1 MSAPTEGGYDI
12 RKRKTHRKSRKGC
25 GNCKLRRVKCD
36 EAHPQCEKCIAYG
49 VTCNYD
55 GDATDEL
62 QLPGEGAFT
71 FISQPHQYAPAAEPE
86 SAPKD
91 SLSPEGWYDK
101 VEGMLGMPLELHDI
115 DEPYYVTEADVEAMR
130 NFRDKTVW
138 TIGTAQTVRFYR
150 NEMMKMID
158 TVRFALPL
166 TLTSIMLTP
175 SPKFPYVVHITLSLS
190 MMHTRYITSR
200 NPWTTTPS
208 AKEIFHHYHG
218 TALFNRLLSQPLE
231 DSHRD
236 PLWGTAALLGCIT
249 IGSIEARTAEEA
261 WPLKRSSPEDLD
273 WLRMSD
279 GKKEVWR
286 IVDPLRE
293 DSVWRHAL
301 DYGANKDPLPYDHR
315 VPELDLLYPWL
326 IKIYDFDPSSSEHN
340 EDPYYTAAS
349 ILVRLLELDCNHS
362 TIMYFLS
369 FLGHMDVRFRQL
381 LHDKDPKALLL
392 LSWWYGKMC
401 QYNVWW
407 QSRRMVLEGQAI
419 CLYLERNHADD
430 PDVLRLLSYPRMMTG
445 LIQS

>member
-12 RKRKTHRKSRKGC
+12 RKRKTHKKSRKGC
-25 GNCKLRRVKCD
+25 GNCKLRRVKAQHNLELPCD

-62 QLPGEGAFT
+62 QLAGEGAFT
-71 FISQPHQYAPAAEPE
+71 FISQPHQYAPAAEPDA
-86 SAPKD
+86 APRD
-91 SLSPEGWYDK
+91 SLSPEGYDDK
-101 VEGMLGMPLELHDI
+101 VERMLGMPLELHDI
-115 DEPYYVTEADVEAMR
+115 GEPYYVTEDDVEAMR

-150 NEMMKMID
+150 QEMMNMIS
-158 TVRFALPL
+158 T
-166 TLTSIMLTP
+166 
-175 SPKFPYVVHITLSLS
+175 
-190 MMHTRYITSR
+190 
-200 NPWTTTPS
+200 
-208 AKEIFHHYHG
+208 IFHHYHG

-231 DSHRD
+231 YSHRD

-249 IGSIEARTAEEA
+249 IASIEARTTEEA
-261 WPLKRSSPEDLD
+261 WPLKPSSPEDLD

-279 GKKEVWR
+279 GKKEVWK

-301 DYGANKDPLPYDHR
+301 DYSANNDPLPYDHR

-430 PDVLRLLSYPRMMTG
+430 PDVLRLLSYPKMMTG
-445 LIQS
+445 LVQS